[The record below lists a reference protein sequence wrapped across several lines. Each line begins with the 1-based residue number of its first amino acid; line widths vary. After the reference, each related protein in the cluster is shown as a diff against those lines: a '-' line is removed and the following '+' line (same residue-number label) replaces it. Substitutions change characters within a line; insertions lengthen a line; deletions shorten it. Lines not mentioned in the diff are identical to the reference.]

1 MEQRLKSMPTASD
14 PPELQKSTLGPARA
28 GSGVRQRAPAS
39 WHESTGRQREQPLI
53 PCPLLRLQ
61 NRLQI
66 CTYLA
71 TKQEQDM

>member
-14 PPELQKSTLGPARA
+14 PPELHKRTLGPARA
-28 GSGVRQRAPAS
+28 GGRDRQAAPAS
-39 WHESTGRQREQPLI
+39 WHEGTGSQREQPLI

-66 CTYLA
+66 CTDLA
-71 TKQEQDM
+71 TKQEQDL